1 LTICQFPKCTAHYY
15 QYPHHYFIG
24 LIWYCLVLNF
34 LFLSFWSRNVAPI
47 NSSNVSL
54 PTPSLDLPDVADLFA
69 PPADNASR
77 KRESN
82 GSALHDSCSKI
93 PRMQSQPRGIR
104 SAAGN
109 TLIPPQL
116 RGRLV
121 FSSSSCLFRCHVGS
135 PYYMYSLTV
144 SPPQLTNQMLFVG
157 SLPECICQLFTLCIL
172 YP

>member
-1 LTICQFPKCTAHYY
+1 MFC
-15 QYPHHYFIG
+15 
-24 LIWYCLVLNF
+24 
-34 LFLSFWSRNVAPI
+34 SFWSRSVAPI

-82 GSALHDSCSKI
+82 GSALHDSRSKI

-121 FSSSSCLFRCHVGS
+121 FSSSLHVSFGV
-135 PYYMYSLTV
+135 MWDHLIICIL

>member
-1 LTICQFPKCTAHYY
+1 MTTCQFPKCTAHYY

-24 LIWYCLVLNF
+24 FIWYCLVLN
-34 LFLSFWSRNVAPI
+34 LLVLLFWSRSVAPI
-47 NSSNVSL
+47 NSSNVSVA
-54 PTPSLDLPDVADLFA
+54 TPSLDLPDVADLFA

-82 GSALHDSCSKI
+82 GSALHDARSKI
-93 PRMQSQPRGIR
+93 PRMQSQHGGIR

-109 TLIPPQL
+109 ALIPPQL

-121 FSSSSCLFRCHVGS
+121 FNSFHVPFGVIWDH
-135 PYYMYSLTV
+135 LIICIL
-144 SPPQLTNQMLFVG
+144 SPPQLTNRMRFVG
-157 SLPECICQLFTLCIL
+157 SVPVCICQLFTLCIL

>member
-1 LTICQFPKCTAHYY
+1 MTTCQSPKCTAHYY

-24 LIWYCLVLNF
+24 LIWYCLVLNS
-34 LFLSFWSRNVAPI
+34 LFWSFWSRSVALI

-82 GSALHDSCSKI
+82 GSALHDSHSKI

-104 SAAGN
+104 NAAGN

-121 FSSSSCLFRCHVGS
+121 FSSSLHVSFGVMWD
-135 PYYMYSLTV
+135 PLIICIP

>member
-1 LTICQFPKCTAHYY
+1 MHSTLLP
-15 QYPHHYFIG
+15 
-24 LIWYCLVLNF
+24 VLPPLLSRF
-34 LFLSFWSRNVAPI
+34 DMVWVSSLLLFLLLSRI

-54 PTPSLDLPDVADLFA
+54 PTPSLDLPDVAGLFA

-82 GSALHDSCSKI
+82 GSALHDSCSKF
-93 PRMQSQPRGIR
+93 PRIQSQPRGIR

-121 FSSSSCLFRCHVGS
+121 FFPPPFMSLWCHVGP
-135 PYYMYSLTV
+135 PYYMYSHTHSANKSNASNELKH
-144 SPPQLTNQMLFVG
+144 
-157 SLPECICQLFTLCIL
+157 
-172 YP
+172 